1 MRDDIEHCRL
11 AHSIVSSQFEDERVI
26 GPYCSAVEELT
37 REEKVSLLTMAARGA
52 KPSTSMHLGWT
63 LEQLTD
69 LVPTGNPALDDEAKS
84 VFADFLRDGPIE
96 DALVVND
103 AATPCLAAVCGWAKF
118 EAALP
123 PEADDTSPQ
132 QRNWHLVAGLLL
144 RCERNDSSVDPD
156 ETWSILLLD
165 PPQTIAT
172 LAALD
177 AATMSIR
184 APVLEHL
191 IADYPDSLRTLF
203 EWALDNPAEIPATRL
218 HSWDGV
224 DRFVIRMLGEVGDES
239 TAARLHAHTLDPD
252 FADAAVKAIRQIRG
266 GTAR

>member
-1 MRDDIEHCRL
+1 MSGNQHGCHNEERSNRHGHIAHCGT
-11 AHSIVSSQFEDERVI
+11 AQDP
-26 GPYCSAVEELT
+26 PYCFPRRRPAAGAGTEELAAEMQAKEH
-37 REEKVSLLTMAARGA
+37 RAHEKVA
-52 KPSTSMHLGWT
+52 
-63 LEQLTD
+63 
-69 LVPTGNPALDDEAKS
+69 
-84 VFADFLRDGPIE
+84 
-96 DALVVND
+96 
-103 AATPCLAAVCGWAKF
+103 
-118 EAALP
+118 
-123 PEADDTSPQ
+123 
-132 QRNWHLVAGLLL
+132 
-144 RCERNDSSVDPD
+144 VDPD

-172 LAALD
+172 LTALD
-177 AATMSIR
+177 AATMSMR

-252 FADAAVKAIRQIRG
+252 LADAAVKAIRQIRRG
-266 GTAR
+266 NAR